1 MESAGCTQERRNKKL
16 IEFNQINNNIF
27 KKLQEAPV
35 TVFIN
40 SFIKTVTAASRFSQQ
55 NETI

>member
-35 TVFIN
+35 RVLLIT
-40 SFIKTVTAASRFSQQ
+40 FIKTVTAA
-55 NETI
+55 